1 MRREKKLVI
10 AITLILIF
18 PIFISLNRATAS
30 TIEAESKTV
39 MVGES
44 FTLNITCY
52 PTEPIKAW
60 ELKVDFDNSL
70 LRANS
75 VSEGNFFN
83 AYWTFFVP
91 GIIENENGT
100 IKNIYDLIIWDGN
113 VSSPGTLVSI
123 NFTAVSE
130 GNSIIELYGVG
141 ITNETTYL
149 SCDVNSGSV
158 DIFGESGPDPPPA
171 PPAPPIDPPAEN
183 TEQNDSPSLS
193 LNDVVVVMAI
203 ILTMLWSLWIYIR

>member
-18 PIFISLNRATAS
+18 SIFISLNRATAS

-60 ELKVDFDNSL
+60 ELGVSFDDSL

-83 AYWTFFVP
+83 AYWTFFIP

-113 VSSPGTLVSI
+113 VSSQGILMSI

-149 SCDVNSGSV
+149 PCDVNSGSV

-183 TEQNDSPSLS
+183 IEQNDSPSLS
-193 LNDVVVVMAI
+193 LNDVIVVMAI